1 MPWKECSKV
10 DERGEFVRL
19 AQVDGAKVKRLC
31 QRFGIS
37 RKTGHKWLQRFAN
50 QEGLVDRSR
59 RPQHSPGRTVGEMEQ
74 AVLAVR
80 DRHPAWGGRK
90 IAARL
95 QDLGHQGVPAPSTIT
110 EILRRNERLDE
121 AEAIKHRPY
130 QRFERARPN
139 ELWQMDFKGHF
150 GLRDGT
156 RCHALTV
163 LDDHSRYA
171 LGVRAC
177 GNERSETV
185 QTELIELFRRY
196 GLPLIMLMDNGAP
209 WGTGDWHN
217 RYTGLVVWLLRLGV
231 EVTHGRPY
239 HPQTQGKDERFHRTL
254 SEELLS
260 RAEFENLLMMQLGFD
275 AFRFTYNHERPHEA
289 LGLTV
294 PAKRYLVSERIYPER
309 LPSIDYPLSMTVRCV
324 SEGWISYKGRA
335 YRVNKAFSGYR
346 IGLSHTDQ
354 DGVLDLFFCRHRIG
368 QINVAIDD

>member
-1 MPWKECSKV
+1 
-10 DERGEFVRL
+10 
-19 AQVDGAKVKRLC
+19 
-31 QRFGIS
+31 
-37 RKTGHKWLQRFAN
+37 
-50 QEGLVDRSR
+50 
-59 RPQHSPGRTVGEMEQ
+59 VG
-74 AVLAVR
+74 
-80 DRHPAWGGRK
+80 DRHAACGVRK

-95 QDLGHQGVPAPSTIT
+95 QDLGQQGVPAPSTIT
-110 EILRRNERLDE
+110 ESLRRYERLDE

-177 GNERSETV
+177 GNERRETV

-196 GLPLIMLMDNGAP
+196 GLPLTMLMDNSAP
-209 WGTGDWHN
+209 WGSGDWHN
-217 RYTGLVVWLLRLGV
+217 RYTALVVWLLRLGV

-275 AFRFTYNHERPHEA
+275 GFRFTYNHERPHEA

-309 LPSIDYPLSMTVRCV
+309 LPPIDYPSSMTVRCV
-324 SEGWISYKGRA
+324 SEGWLSYKGRA

-346 IGLSHTDQ
+346 VGLSPSDQ
-354 DGVLDLFFCRHRIG
+354 DGLLHVFFCRHRIG
-368 QINVAIDD
+368 HINVAIDN